1 MGKYIAGI
9 VSYIF
14 HPLFIVSYVLLLI
27 MMINP
32 YLFSIQDPK
41 GKGIIVIFTI
51 ALTIFFP
58 IVSILMMRGLA
69 LIKSIHMEDKYDRI
83 GPLIATSVFYLWLFL
98 NLKDNPGI
106 PKAFS
111 FFILGSVIALF
122 ICFFLNIFQKVSLH
136 AAGVG
141 GLLVGVVLIGQNYGY
156 DYININLGSGAGFKV
171 HLLALYMII
180 IFICGLTMT
189 SRLMVGAHSKDELYG
204 GFFVGSV
211 SQLIAFAIL

>member
-1 MGKYIAGI
+1 MSKYIAGI

-32 YLFSIQDPK
+32 YLFSIQDPR
-41 GKGIIVIFTI
+41 GKGIIIIFTI

-83 GPLIATSVFYLWLFL
+83 GPLIATIVFYLWLFL

-111 FFILGSVIALF
+111 FFLLGTVITLF

-141 GLLVGVVLIGQNYGY
+141 GLLVGIVLIGQNYGY
-156 DYININLGSGAGFKV
+156 EFIALNIGDSGFRI
-171 HLLALYMII
+171 HLLALYMVII
-180 IFICGLTMT
+180 LICGLTMT

-204 GFFVGSV
+204 GFFIGSV
-211 SQLIAFAIL
+211 SQLIAYVIL